1 MAEQEKSVATPL
13 PAATIMLLRD
23 SPGGVEVFMV
33 KRHHQIDFVAG
44 ALVFPGGRVDK
55 GDSEAAL
62 RDHTDGGEEWTDVMR
77 AMGAAAIRE
86 AFDESG
92 ILLAR
97 DVDTRKAL
105 YNASHNIKGQAA
117 TFEHPLIGRAATSL
131 CNLMDEC
138 RGNALPVALVAGHID
153 AIHVFFRD
161 NMKDADNPIA
171 NALLNALETSV
182 GEIAAA
188 YAARR

>member
-1 MAEQEKSVATPL
+1 MAKQHPIELFMP
-13 PAATIMLLRD
+13 PNMLKAKVGG
-23 SPGGVEVFMV
+23 SGGVDLSLV
-33 KRHHQIDFVAG
+33 KRAQAAMESLKENFSEWLSGDIARLVDCRDAYVAH
-44 ALVFPGGRVDK
+44 AN
-55 GDSEAAL
+55 
-62 RDHTDGGEEWTDVMR
+62 
-77 AMGAAAIRE
+77 
-86 AFDESG
+86 
-92 ILLAR
+92 
-97 DVDTRKAL
+97 VDTRKAL